1 MNQQFQDGV
10 PMKISRL
17 LKHSIKLPKYW
28 ISTFEIFLIVQ
39 NKIIKESNSNMARAD
54 LLIDLIKSA
63 IAGNKPMI
71 RKVAEALIAEE
82 RSKQHTILA
91 DKLEAELNKPTND
104 SASINS
110 TNNRIQLESRA
121 ENLITEISPQRKMDS
136 LILPKDVMQ
145 ICEQYIQEQ
154 YRVDLLRTYGLEPRN
169 RILLV
174 GAPGNGKTSLAEA
187 IAESLMIPLFVVKY
201 DSIIGAYLGET
212 ALRLRKLIDFASTRK
227 CVLFFDEFETLGK
240 ERGDTHETG
249 EIKRVV
255 SSLLLQIDDLPSHVT
270 IIGATNHPEL
280 LDRAVWRRFQIRIN
294 LPMPTRAN
302 ISFWLEKF
310 QQQHNIKFGL
320 ASETIAKRLLGANY
334 SEIEEFGLSV
344 LRRYILS
351 LPNSNMKDIVTDE
364 IRNWSSRT
372 AKIETTKLG
381 E

>member
-1 MNQQFQDGV
+1 
-10 PMKISRL
+10 
-17 LKHSIKLPKYW
+17 
-28 ISTFEIFLIVQ
+28 
-39 NKIIKESNSNMARAD
+39 MARAD
-54 LLIDLIKSA
+54 LLIDLIKYA
-63 IAGNKPMI
+63 VAGNKPMI
-71 RKVAEALIAEE
+71 RKVAEAIIAEE

-91 DKLEAELNKPTND
+91 DKLEVELNKNISDAPSNG
-104 SASINS
+104 SS
-110 TNNRIQLESRA
+110 TSNRIQLDSRA
-121 ENLITEISPQRKMDS
+121 ENLITEITPQRKMDT
-136 LILPKDVMQ
+136 LILPRDVVQ

-154 YRVDLLRTYGLEPRN
+154 YRVDLLRSYGLEPRN

-187 IAESLMIPLFVVKY
+187 IAESLMVPLFVVKY

-294 LPMPTRAN
+294 LPMPTRA
-302 ISFWLEKF
+302 SLSLWLERF

-320 ASETIAKRLLGANY
+320 AAETVAKKLLGANY
-334 SEIEEFGLSV
+334 SEVEEFGLSV
-344 LRRYILS
+344 LRRHILS
-351 LPNSNMKDIVTDE
+351 IPDSNIKEIVADE
-364 IRNWSSRT
+364 LKNWSSRT
-372 AKIETTKLG
+372 TKIETTTIT